1 MSISVEALAR
11 REIGATGAALTRIE
25 NRLKGYLSGSTTVL
39 PTRCSTSN
47 NSRSLSMNRYPT
59 SSSILHRES
68 LCNGHTPF
76 PMSYKHPLGS
86 YINYGGNTNERMRS
100 HFAHYYRHNLFTH
113 SRPRQA
119 TYLTDMTLHNSSTNP
134 ENRRQILRDRVRAK
148 LTVGVGLEGNNSKVA
163 TNYLGN
169 GLGMKVQAGFERKEP
184 KFSGARIDFAKRF
197 LDKAPQGETSL
208 EKVRD
213 LVRARLS
220 QSRSRRADSQNN
232 TLLNTSIATSV
243 DEKMSLRSTKSR
255 EEVERGSIETTFSFQ
270 PKNKYKTTR
279 EAVNEIHGSS
289 AKRASVPKVQLGD
302 ILHIRGHSR
311 RSQSSNKENNKAN
324 DTQKA
329 TVRGQKKKGK
339 ASDITPV
346 LTKKSKRS

>member
-1 MSISVEALAR
+1 
-11 REIGATGAALTRIE
+11 
-25 NRLKGYLSGSTTVL
+25 
-39 PTRCSTSN
+39 
-47 NSRSLSMNRYPT
+47 
-59 SSSILHRES
+59 
-68 LCNGHTPF
+68 
-76 PMSYKHPLGS
+76 
-86 YINYGGNTNERMRS
+86 
-100 HFAHYYRHNLFTH
+100 
-113 SRPRQA
+113 
-119 TYLTDMTLHNSSTNP
+119 MTLHNSSTNP

-279 EAVNEIHGSS
+279 EDVNEIHGSS